1 MVRPSIGSAARLAV
15 TIVVACASVLPGTS
29 LAGNGDPVDGNPGYR
44 ERALLALT
52 NACRQDPVR
61 YRETFLG
68 NVRILHPR
76 HYPAV
81 PPLYASPA
89 LGRSARAHSRDMARN
104 GCFQHESCDG
114 TDLWERMAKFDKHA
128 TVRGENIA
136 QGFPTPLETVNGWL
150 LDGGAPDGSPGDGH
164 RMNIMHPGYREVG
177 HGSIG
182 GDRGVCDTQDFG
194 NATPVSAAPL
204 VSGSHLLDD
213 ARTITFLASWHAR
226 DGRAPGEAALEIDG
240 TERRLV
246 LAFGTKASGTWR
258 VVLPEESDCRRYRFR
273 FRDAS
278 GRIWHYPEGGTL
290 FTTGEGGC
298 SQEYEAHSST
308 AQR

>member
-1 MVRPSIGSAARLAV
+1 MARPRIGSAAGLAV
-15 TIVVACASVLPGTS
+15 AFVAAWTVLLPATSV
-29 LAGNGDPVDGNPGYR
+29 AGNGDPVDGIPGYR

-61 YRETFLG
+61 YRRTYLG
-68 NVRILHPR
+68 NLKILHPR

-81 PPLYASPA
+81 PPLYASTA

-114 TDLWERMAKFDKHA
+114 TDLWERIASFDRRS

-150 LDGGAPDGSPGDGH
+150 LDGGAPDASPGDGH

-182 GDRGVCDTQDFG
+182 GDRGICDTQDFG
-194 NATPVSAAPL
+194 NATPASSSPL
-204 VSGSHLLDD
+204 VSGSHLIDVE
-213 ARTITFLASWHAR
+213 RTVTFLASWHAR
-226 DGRAPGEAALEIDG
+226 DGRAPEVAALELDG
-240 TERRLV
+240 TLKPLA
-246 LAFGTKASGTWR
+246 LAFGTKASGTWQ
-258 VVLPEESDCRRYRFR
+258 VVLPEERECRRYRFR
-273 FRDAS
+273 FRDAA
-278 GRIWHYPEGGTL
+278 GRQWHYPEGGIL

-298 SQEYEAHSST
+298 TQEYEASSTT

>member
-1 MVRPSIGSAARLAV
+1 MDRPWIGSAAGLAV
-15 TIVVACASVLPGTS
+15 TIVAAWTFVLPGTS
-29 LAGNGDPVDGNPGYR
+29 VAGNGDAVGGSPSYR

-52 NACRQDPVR
+52 NACRQDPVE
-61 YRETFLG
+61 YRRTFLG
-68 NVRILHPR
+68 NVSILHPR

-81 PPLYASPA
+81 PPLYASHA

-114 TDLWERMAKFDKHA
+114 TDLWERIASYDRQA

-136 QGFPTPLETVNGWL
+136 LGFPTPLETVNGWL
-150 LDGGAPDGSPGDGH
+150 LDGGAPDASPGDGH

-177 HGSIG
+177 HGSVG

-194 NATPVSAAPL
+194 NATPAFATPL
-204 VSGSHLLDD
+204 VSGSHLIDVT
-213 ARTITFLASWHAR
+213 RTVTFLASWHAR
-226 DGRAPGEAALEIDG
+226 DGGAPDEAALEIDG
-240 TERRLV
+240 MEQRLA

-258 VVLPEESDCRRYRFR
+258 VVLPEERDCRRYRFR
-273 FRDAS
+273 FRDAT

-298 SQEYEAHSST
+298 TQEYEASSRT
-308 AQR
+308 AVR